1 MELQITRWDRDHS
14 PKQDELVDN
23 MKAEGLVP
31 YVEDDEPG
39 HEYEPHI
46 HPNDEVLVV
55 VSGELTLG
63 VGDDSWVL
71 RAGDRIDL
79 PADTSHWAETGG
91 TETIRILTA
100 SIGDKHDPLRASH
113 TEENLA

>member
-1 MELQITRWDRDHS
+1 MELEITRWNQDHS
-14 PKQDELVDN
+14 PKQDELVSG
-23 MKAEGLVP
+23 MKSEGLVP

-55 VSGELTLG
+55 VSGEITFG

-71 RAGDRIDL
+71 HAGDRLNL
-79 PADTSHWAETGG
+79 PANTSHWAATGG

-100 SIGDKHDPLRASH
+100 SVGDKHDPLRAGH
-113 TEENLA
+113 TEENRA